1 MSYSW
6 CFFAWPLLAVHL
18 GAGRLAEAIDAG
30 RQLLLPPQ
38 QRLPDELEV
47 LLEAALT
54 AWERAEPAPAGEK
67 LAEALQWRVAWVMP
81 ERPLRLG
88 LVGCGY
94 QGNCLAEAAAR
105 TTSASVVAC
114 ADPDLAAAEKVA
126 SLGRCQHPPVGR
138 APLARRP

>member
-1 MSYSW
+1 MAWVAWKDRRPMDVLTLGNEALELWASTVVSYSW
-6 CFFAWPLLAVHL
+6 CLLCLWPLLAVHL

-67 LAEALQWRVAWVMP
+67 LAEALQ
-81 ERPLRLG
+81 
-88 LVGCGY
+88 
-94 QGNCLAEAAAR
+94 LA
-105 TTSASVVAC
+105 C
-114 ADPDLAAAEKVA
+114 
-126 SLGRCQHPPVGR
+126 SLGY
-138 APLARRP
+138 A